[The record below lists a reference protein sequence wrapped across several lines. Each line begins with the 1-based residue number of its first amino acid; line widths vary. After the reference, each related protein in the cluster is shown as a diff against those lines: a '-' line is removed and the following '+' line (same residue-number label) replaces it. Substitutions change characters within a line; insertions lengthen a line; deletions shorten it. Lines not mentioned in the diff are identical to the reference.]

1 MSARERSAKTLLI
14 VVSLG
19 NKLTAPRADG
29 PRAARAVELGVTMT
43 KHVPERRLG
52 HSKLR
57 EEGDE
62 SQDARAGGWTREQ
75 LVGMDTAFCEAL
87 RRALTQRPAA
97 ARDLGA
103 RERG

>member
-1 MSARERSAKTLLI
+1 
-14 VVSLG
+14 
-19 NKLTAPRADG
+19 
-29 PRAARAVELGVTMT
+29 MT

-57 EEGDE
+57 DGGTE
-62 SQDARAGGWTREQ
+62 SLDARVGGWTREQ

-97 ARDLGA
+97 ARDLVA
-103 RERG
+103 LRAVTDK